1 MKKHMKFT
9 ALALALILCL
19 GLLSACSTGGE
30 DSAATDPA
38 ESETPA
44 VTDDAA
50 GSETPDTTDPAEE
63 PAEDDALEIAEV
75 TAIADDGTMSMTLY
89 TLT

>member
-19 GLLSACSTGGE
+19 GLLSACSTGKD
-30 DSAATDPA
+30 DSTAATDPA

-44 VTDDAA
+44 IYHPAA
-50 GSETPDTTDPAEE
+50 E
-63 PAEDDALEIAEV
+63 
-75 TAIADDGTMSMTLY
+75 
-89 TLT
+89 